1 MILPCS
7 KEQRDNKRNQQKSSK
22 SEAKPKAEA
31 VERGV
36 SKPRFISIE
45 GGGDWADASV
55 EYMILLGDYN
65 LEELHKEY
73 CNAGNY
79 QGTKLFFGGWL
90 IEKGYAR
97 EAKADKDF
105 QVIYD

>member
-1 MILPCS
+1 M
-7 KEQRDNKRNQQKSSK
+7 ENKGSERQKDGV
-22 SEAKPKAEA
+22 KAVCVDE
-31 VERGV
+31 GV

-73 CNAGNY
+73 CDAGSY
-79 QGTKLFFGGWL
+79 QGTKLFFGNWL
-90 IEKGYAR
+90 VEKEYAR
-97 EAKADKDF
+97 EAKTDKDF
-105 QVIYD
+105 QSIYD